1 MSNVPTVAYCMGEK
15 RGTVLTLLLINLQYV
30 TVHVTEE
37 NTFIFAK
44 TFKNVLYSILYKF
57 DHKSRQR

>member
-1 MSNVPTVAYCMGEK
+1 MGEK

>member
-1 MSNVPTVAYCMGEK
+1 MGEK

-37 NTFIFAK
+37 NTFIFAN
-44 TFKNVLYSILYKF
+44 TFKNVLYVYCTSLTTKAGKDKICRYK
-57 DHKSRQR
+57 

>member
-1 MSNVPTVAYCMGEK
+1 MSNVPTVAYGRK

-37 NTFIFAK
+37 NTFIFAN
-44 TFKNVLYSILYKF
+44 TFKNVLYIV
-57 DHKSRQR
+57 QV